1 MGTNS
6 QDDPEETR
14 YGGLDKELK
23 DDINK
28 ETTAAVS
35 THGPL
40 GLQRLPDLTGYAGG
54 VLILKSHSFKG
65 TIILPD
71 IFPLNC
77 HTPGEYII
85 RISST
90 CV

>member
-28 ETTAAVS
+28 ETTAAGS
-35 THGPL
+35 AHGHL
-40 GLQRLPDLTGYAGG
+40 DLHNNQTLQSEGLIVDLI
-54 VLILKSHSFKG
+54 V
-65 TIILPD
+65 
-71 IFPLNC
+71 
-77 HTPGEYII
+77 
-85 RISST
+85 
-90 CV
+90 V